1 METTE
6 AAVSLT
12 RKLLSFN
19 TINPPGEER
28 DCAHYLGKLLERGGF
43 EVSFHEFADKRTS
56 LVARLDGVGNKDNIC
71 FSGHTDTVPLGNAD
85 WSRDPFG
92 GESEGD
98 KIYGRGSS
106 DMKGGLAAMVEAA
119 LAVAKSPRRSAG
131 ITLVITA
138 GEETGCQGAYHV
150 AQMGYALGR
159 VGALLVGEPTA
170 NYPLVGH
177 KGALWLEA
185 RTTGVT
191 AHGSMP
197 EQGVNAIYK
206 AAQALVKLQSYQF
219 GVAPHPL
226 LGSPT
231 LNVGTISGGSN
242 INIVP
247 DQAAVGID
255 IRTIPGQ
262 KNKFIYENLQ
272 SYLGEEV
279 GIKQLVD
286 AASVLTDP
294 GHEWVQE
301 VFDIMK
307 TFLKERPEPK
317 GATYFTDAS
326 ALKPAFGDP
335 PTIVLGPGE
344 PTMAHKID
352 EFCCISKIKKATEA
366 YMEIAKRWCLS

>member
-12 RKLLSFN
+12 RKLISFN

-28 DCAHYLGKLLERGGF
+28 YCAHYLGKLLEGGGF
-43 EVSFHEFADKRTS
+43 KVGFHEFADKRTS
-56 LVARLDGVGNKDNIC
+56 LVARLGGTGRKDNIC
-71 FSGHTDTVPLGNAD
+71 FSGHMDTVPLGQTD

-92 GESEGD
+92 GKSEGD

-119 LAVAKSPRRSAG
+119 LSVAKLPRRSAG

-138 GEETGCQGAYHV
+138 GEETGCQGAYHL
-150 AQMGYALGR
+150 AQLGHALGR

-219 GVAPHPL
+219 DVAPHPL

-247 DQAAVGID
+247 DQAAIGID

-262 KNKFIYENLQ
+262 KNRLIYENLQ
-272 SYLGEEV
+272 SYLGEGV

-286 AASVLTDP
+286 AVSVLTDP
-294 GHEWVQE
+294 RHEWVEE

-352 EFCCISKIKKATEA
+352 EFCCISNIKKATEA
-366 YMEIAKRWCLS
+366 YIDIAKRWCLS